1 MRHEEKEREKECRR
15 RGYKE
20 KGLCTEING
29 IVKEIMLKESKKG
42 HRETEKECRQREK
55 EYRGRYKWKKRKMR

>member
-20 KGLCTEING
+20 KGVCTEING
-29 IVKEIMLKESKKG
+29 IVKEIMLKENKKG
-42 HRETEKECRQREK
+42 HRET
-55 EYRGRYKWKKRKMR
+55 